1 MVGYSI
7 TSMESLVGLS
17 VAVLIITVLIMT
29 VLIITVIHDFYFIPI
44 RLVNPRTTFSFSH
57 SRTDSSPV

>member
-7 TSMESLVGLS
+7 TSMESLAGLS
-17 VAVLIITVLIMT
+17 VAVLIMT

>member
-1 MVGYSI
+1 
-7 TSMESLVGLS
+7 MESLVGLS

-44 RLVNPRTTFSFSH
+44 RLVNPRTTVLLQPLSY
-57 SRTDSSPV
+57 

>member
-7 TSMESLVGLS
+7 TSMESLAGLS
-17 VAVLIITVLIMT
+17 VAVLIMT

-44 RLVNPRTTFSFSH
+44 RLVNPRTTVLLQPLSY
-57 SRTDSSPV
+57 

>member
-7 TSMESLVGLS
+7 TSMESLAGLS
-17 VAVLIITVLIMT
+17 VAVLIMT

-44 RLVNPRTTFSFSH
+44 RLVNPRTPFSFSH